1 MKWNEVKKKI
11 LFGYFKIKKL
21 KSQKNGNLPL

>member
-11 LFGYFKIKKL
+11 LFGYFNKKEL